1 MSQFELARRALG
13 DLQEIWDFI
22 AEDNLD
28 AADRLIADFYGAFQ
42 RLAAVP
48 GMGHKRQDLTDR
60 DVLFWALYSYLII
73 YKRSQP
79 LRVVRII
86 HAKRDIKKLLR
97 PTTS

>member
-13 DLQEIWDFI
+13 DLQEIWDFV
-22 AEDNLD
+22 AEDSFT
-28 AADRLIADFYGAFQ
+28 AADRLIEDFYRTFQ

-48 GMGHKRQDLTDR
+48 GMGHKRQDLTER

-73 YKRSQP
+73 YKSSQP

-86 HAKRDIKKLLR
+86 HAKRDVKTLLTR
-97 PTTS
+97 